1 MVVSPSASSANS
13 TPFKSVFLN
22 ASLLKVVITY
32 ISAEATGAL
41 ENVIL
46 FKSPD
51 PSLPTVN
58 AFEAPGFCL
67 TLFTNTCKPFS
78 PPAGITASVFL
89 DNNSGSNDVHIV
101 KNATIPAGSSL
112 EVMAGNKL
120 VVQNSGSAGDVIRV
134 SAGTASACDAT
145 ISVLEDV

>member
-1 MVVSPSASSANS
+1 MANDFKRFTVNNVNTSTGASASAVYTVPAGAGSS
-13 TPFKSVFLN
+13 
-22 ASLLKVVITY
+22 
-32 ISAEATGAL
+32 AL
-41 ENVIL
+41 ESIII
-46 FKSPD
+46 
-51 PSLPTVN
+51 
-58 AFEAPGFCL
+58 GI
-67 TLFTNTCKPFS
+67 TLANTTT
-78 PPAGITASVFL
+78 AGITASVFL

-134 SAGTASACDAT
+134 SAGTASAWDAS